1 MTRIGTAARIG
12 GAVLAAAAMIGSVG
26 SGWPIHAE
34 GALQHLDGGGQD
46 AFGCVSRHR
55 DFGVGIQLD
64 GTEHPITEPVRIDAV
79 EVADQDGVRVVE
91 TVLVRFPAGA
101 DRIGSTDFPL
111 SRERWP
117 DVEPAAGTLVRP
129 GEHADLV
136 VHVHRTSAEGGS
148 ASGISVVY
156 SQGAT
161 RWRVDTHTTVGIHGR
176 C

>member
-12 GAVLAAAAMIGSVG
+12 GAVLAAAAMVGTVG
-26 SGWPIHAE
+26 SGWPVNAE
-34 GALQHLDGGGQD
+34 GALQHLDDGGQD
-46 AFGCVSRHR
+46 AFGCIPRHR

-64 GTEHPITEPVRIDAV
+64 GAEHPITQPVRIDAV
-79 EVADQDGVRVVE
+79 EVADQEGVRVVE
-91 TVLVRFPAGA
+91 TLLVRVRPGA
-101 DRIGSTDFPL
+101 DRVGSTDFPL
-111 SRERWP
+111 SREHYP
-117 DVEPAAGTLVRP
+117 DVEPATGALVRP
-129 GEHADLV
+129 GEQTDLV
-136 VHVHRTSAEGGS
+136 VNVRRTAAEGGS